1 MDFGEAI
8 RFLENFPDMERGRTG
23 ASMSLDS
30 MHLLLEL
37 LGNPQLKTKTIHVTG
52 SKGKGSTSI
61 FIASI
66 LKQAGYSTALYTSP
80 HLHSYRERIAF
91 DLEPI
96 DEESF
101 SKGVKQ
107 LAELLDA
114 KAKEHVGPISTFGL
128 LTALFFLLVKERT
141 KVDWQIVE
149 VGLGGLHDA
158 TNVFPT
164 KELAVFTPISVEHA
178 AILGKTPAAIAANKA
193 GIITAGCTTI
203 MSRQEDNGARETI
216 SEASAK
222 VHAAIVDVEKEYRS
236 ERIQADLQGQSFKC
250 LRAAGE
256 DIFNTKMLG
265 DHQIINATTAIAAI
279 ESLKLP
285 TVLNDKSA
293 IQLGVSAA
301 GLNGR
306 FEVVNYSR
314 TFVLDG
320 AHNEDSARALA
331 NALRLYFPAQP
342 IIFVLGLNQ
351 DKNVDAIWK
360 HLRGSGNLVIA
371 TRTDNARTIPPN
383 ELAERLKACDP
394 AAQVKTAL
402 DASTALKMA
411 CEECSEAI
419 VCVTGSLY
427 LVAEVRNLIG
437 ANRANEASFTT

>member
-1 MDFGEAI
+1 
-8 RFLENFPDMERGRTG
+8 MERGRTG

-66 LKQAGYSTALYTSP
+66 LNQAGYSTALYTSP

-149 VGLGGLHDA
+149 VGLGGRHDA

-193 GIITAGCTTI
+193 GIITPGCTTI
-203 MSRQEDNGARETI
+203 MSRQDDNGARETI
-216 SEASAK
+216 HEASAK
-222 VHAAIVDVEKEYRS
+222 VHATIVDVEKEYRS

-256 DIFNTKMLG
+256 DIFKTKMLG
-265 DHQIINATTAIAAI
+265 DHQITNATTAIAAI
-279 ESLKLP
+279 ESLKLQ

-293 IQLGVSAA
+293 IQLGLSAA

-306 FEVVNYSR
+306 FEVVNSSR

-331 NALRLYFPAQP
+331 NALHLYFPAQP
-342 IIFVLGLNQ
+342 IIFILGLNQ

-427 LVAEVRNLIG
+427 LVAEARNLIG
-437 ANRANEASFTT
+437 ANRAIEASFTT